1 MDNKKLQWLIFTVA
15 AGLIPIICRALVHF
29 LCKNDIIEFIT
40 AGDFVIFGIVL
51 HVSNINEIT
60 NPDEHDE
67 SWQLIQIGTSIL
79 FIIIYSLIYSL
90 IILSEAMPQFI
101 DKSAIE
107 ISSIILSFV
116 SFILSLSIYNRR
128 ISLSQQESKQ

>member
-29 LCKNDIIEFIT
+29 LCKNDIVEFIT

-60 NPDEHDE
+60 NPDECDE
-67 SWQLIQIGTSIL
+67 SWKLIQIGTSIL

-90 IILSEAMPQFI
+90 IVLSEAMPQFI

-128 ISLSQQESKQ
+128 TSLSQQESK